1 MIKIVLALILKLQ
14 HVLSES
20 SISFC
25 SSSSTNPNKENYR
38 ISNLSLQSQGKSPR
52 VTRIVNDVS
61 NILGNNSSKKVL
73 NIECEKSN
81 SANSNSST
89 TPKPT
94 TNSNSTNTLGRTTN
108 LNSKSGRNKPCWC
121 RSTYTAKIALKLFR
135 LLYPTIGSRAKC
147 DSVSKV
153 PKEQLE
159 NIYIYVRGLHR
170 NLNFTRTD
178 MRKAIGTSIRSATCE
193 LLKLERHQQQQ
204 LNSSQDDE
212 NVDSNESDQARNA
225 SSDMETF
232 SDGAADIA
240 DPDDDDDDDVD
251 DCENDD
257 DGDNEKE
264 EDFVIDEDIDDE
276 DDHF

>member
-1 MIKIVLALILKLQ
+1 
-14 HVLSES
+14 
-20 SISFC
+20 
-25 SSSSTNPNKENYR
+25 
-38 ISNLSLQSQGKSPR
+38 
-52 VTRIVNDVS
+52 
-61 NILGNNSSKKVL
+61 
-73 NIECEKSN
+73 
-81 SANSNSST
+81 
-89 TPKPT
+89 
-94 TNSNSTNTLGRTTN
+94 
-108 LNSKSGRNKPCWC
+108 
-121 RSTYTAKIALKLFR
+121 
-135 LLYPTIGSRAKC
+135 
-147 DSVSKV
+147 
-153 PKEQLE
+153 
-159 NIYIYVRGLHR
+159 
-170 NLNFTRTD
+170 
-178 MRKAIGTSIRSATCE
+178 

-240 DPDDDDDDDVD
+240 DPDDDDDDDDVD